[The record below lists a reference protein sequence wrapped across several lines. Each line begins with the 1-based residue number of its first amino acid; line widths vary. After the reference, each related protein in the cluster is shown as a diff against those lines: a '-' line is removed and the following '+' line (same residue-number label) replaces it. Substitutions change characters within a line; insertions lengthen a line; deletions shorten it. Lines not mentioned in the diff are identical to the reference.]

1 MSEFPLRPAKA
12 LACAVTLLLC
22 ACHGSSGAGI
32 FSSAGPSAGLVD
44 VGNGRRMYVEC
55 RGQGLPVVILIGGHR
70 ASAGDWAISHTS
82 EPSVGSAVAETT
94 RVCAYDRP
102 GTPVGQQ
109 PSRSDAAPQ
118 PTTAAEAVRDLHRLQ
133 AAADGATSYVLV
145 GHSYGG
151 LIAKLY
157 ARNHPQHVAG
167 LVLVDAL
174 SEGLQDAETP
184 EQWAIQRLLA
194 MCDITQIPAEYP
206 ALERVEIDQSFAQV
220 RAAPAL
226 QPTPLAVLS
235 ADRPWGP
242 LIPALIASGQL
253 PATTPP
259 DFGYVTDAAQA
270 QAQAALA
277 ALVPGSVHIK
287 DTHSGHD
294 IHKDQARLVTHAI
307 RSVVAAARANRSTL
321 RQEASPP

>member
-1 MSEFPLRPAKA
+1 MSEFPLRPVKA

-32 FSSAGPSAGLVD
+32 FSSAGPSASLVD

-55 RGQGLPVVILIGGHR
+55 RGQGLPVVILIGGYR

-82 EPSVGSAVAETT
+82 EPSVGSAVGDTT

-133 AAADGATSYVLV
+133 AADGATPYVLV

-157 ARNHPQHVAG
+157 ARNHPQRGCRRTRKSINLAAG
-167 LVLVDAL
+167 GKPAMTDA
-174 SEGLQDAETP
+174 SGL
-184 EQWAIQRLLA
+184 
-194 MCDITQIPAEYP
+194 
-206 ALERVEIDQSFAQV
+206 
-220 RAAPAL
+220 RAARFARRM
-226 QPTPLAVLS
+226 QAKVL
-235 ADRPWGP
+235 
-242 LIPALIASGQL
+242 L
-253 PATTPP
+253 
-259 DFGYVTDAAQA
+259 
-270 QAQAALA
+270 
-277 ALVPGSVHIK
+277 
-287 DTHSGHD
+287 
-294 IHKDQARLVTHAI
+294 
-307 RSVVAAARANRSTL
+307 
-321 RQEASPP
+321 